1 MEAKR
6 ATGTSGEAIA
16 SLVCAI
22 VGFFTFGI
30 ILGPI
35 AIVLARTARRKI
47 KEDPE
52 LEGDGIATAG
62 LVIGIID
69 TALWVVGIIV
79 GIIVVL
85 GVVVCT
91 SKVGS

>member
-6 ATGTSGEAIA
+6 PKGTPGEAIA

-22 VGFFTFGI
+22 VGLTTLGI

-35 AIVLARTARRKI
+35 AIVLAKKARRKI
-47 KEDPE
+47 QEDPE

-62 LVIGIID
+62 LVIGIVD
-69 TALWVVGIIV
+69 TALWAVGIII
-79 GIIVVL
+79 GILVLLIVT
-85 GVVVCT
+85 VCT
-91 SKVGS
+91 VQVGP